1 MTFCKPLW
9 GRRRSRRLEWIP
21 VSFFGSEGGRAIL
34 PAAMLLLAVL
44 LFVGAC
50 TEDSK
55 NPERDDPPKEKKELT
70 EETTSLAT
78 TGLETTGDSQPP
90 EVTLGDD
97 KGGQPEVVIRL
108 EGDPKATFSG
118 LCSVGAE
125 QKVLS
130 GQVPKR
136 FAFDLKGRQLSCRIE
151 KQDGSTGDL
160 KVVLV
165 AGETTRSVQQTN
177 SPGGVIK
184 ISYEGE

>member
-1 MTFCKPLW
+1 
-9 GRRRSRRLEWIP
+9 
-21 VSFFGSEGGRAIL
+21 
-34 PAAMLLLAVL
+34 MLLLVVVL
-44 LFVGAC
+44 LLSVAC
-50 TEDSK
+50 SDESK
-55 NPERDDPPKEKKELT
+55 NSERSDPPNGKTKMR

-78 TGLETTGDSQPP
+78 TGLETTGDSRPP

-97 KGGQPEVVIRL
+97 TGGQPEVVIRL
-108 EGDPKATFSG
+108 EGDPRTTFSG
-118 LCSVGAE
+118 LCSVGE
-125 QKVLS
+125 ERNVLS

-151 KQDGSTGDL
+151 KQDGDTGDL

-177 SPGGVIK
+177 SPGGIIE